1 MKTLNLYLDNIE
13 RCDDIDRFKIHVR
26 LARPYSEDLKLWY
39 SIPFDQWEYCSCD
52 LMDSFV
58 LAALLT
64 AMEDNAT
71 LKVHG
76 PVSRSLLDNLEEYQ
90 LIFSL
95 WFPEKY
101 KQIEILPD
109 SEEEE
114 KKVNDKVMLSFSGGV
129 DGAFSALNH
138 ILRRGPIKRKLF
150 DVNTILYVEGFDV
163 NINYDKECKN
173 VVERNKRLFAGY
185 HDLRFLNVR

>member
-1 MKTLNLYLDNIE
+1 MKNLGLYLDNIE

-26 LARPYSEDLKLWY
+26 LTRPYSEDLKLWY
-39 SIPFDQWEYCSCD
+39 SIPFDQWEHCSCD

-58 LAALLT
+58 LAALLK

-101 KQIEILPD
+101 KQIEIIPD
-109 SEEEE
+109 SEVEE
-114 KKVNDKVMLSFSGGV
+114 KRSMIRSCSAFPGV
-129 DGAFSALNH
+129 LMGHSAH
-138 ILRRGPIKRKLF
+138 
-150 DVNTILYVEGFDV
+150 
-163 NINYDKECKN
+163 
-173 VVERNKRLFAGY
+173 
-185 HDLRFLNVR
+185 